1 MVNYNLLDIISIL
14 SLFIGL
20 LFAAFLLT
28 AKTKNKLSNHIF
40 GFFLVLSAIDNIFL
54 SKVLG
59 ENFGD
64 LSRIISLGIF
74 LHLPVFYL
82 YIVSVCYSD
91 FKLKSK
97 HLLHTI
103 PFFIVNLLVLTNFY
117 GVNPDSKIILFPNI
131 SDTFKNSF
139 IHIFVHLQ
147 VVCYLVAVFMV
158 LKRAKAIYLENYTSS
173 TISFYKWLFQ
183 LTVVISILHAFAILK
198 NIYKF
203 SDYETFYYWT
213 RIILVLTELIIFCW
227 YVLKALN
234 TPDLF
239 KSVDSKLKLT
249 SNLITKKEEDSTKK
263 APINNEVKALQNYMN
278 KEEPFLDSSLTMQ
291 DLANRMHLNVRE
303 TSILINHTIGQHF
316 FDFVNE
322 YRIEKAM
329 KILENPLNN
338 KQTVLEILY
347 EVGFNSKSSFNTAF
361 KKYTGIT
368 PTLYRKSRQQQV
380 A

>member
-20 LFAAFLLT
+20 LFAAFLFT
-28 AKTKNKLSNHIF
+28 AKTKNRLSNQIF
-40 GFFLVLSAIDNIFL
+40 GVFLFLSAIDNIFI
-54 SKVLG
+54 SKILG
-59 ENFGD
+59 DNFGG
-64 LSRIISLGIF
+64 LSRIISLGVF

-91 FKLKSK
+91 FKLKTR
-97 HLLHTI
+97 HLLHVI
-103 PFFIVNLLVLTNFY
+103 PYLIVNLLVLTNFY

-131 SDTFKNSF
+131 SDALKNSF

-147 VVCYLVAVFMV
+147 VVCYLVAVFIV
-158 LKRAKAIYLENYTSS
+158 LKRAKTIYLENYANS

-234 TPDLF
+234 TPNLF

-249 SNLITKKEEDSTKK
+249 SNLITEREGDSIKKD
-263 APINNEVKALQNYMN
+263 PINNEVEALKNYMI

-291 DLANRMHLNVRE
+291 DLANQMHLNVRDA
-303 TSILINHTIGQHF
+303 SILINHTIGQHF

-329 KILENPLNN
+329 RILENPLNN

-361 KKYTGIT
+361 KKYTGTT
-368 PTLYRKSRQQQV
+368 PTLYRKSRQQQ
-380 A
+380 AA